1 MGRPVFYICPLRT
14 LRLAINCLAVRGVRP
29 GLRISPHGRFP
40 PVGAPFFH
48 SLEAKSIRLN
58 QGSASGKTLVRRGAA
73 GRFRARGR
81 CGTPS
86 HRLRLAINC
95 FTVRG
100 VRPGLRISSHG
111 RFPPAGAPF
120 FHSVEAKSIRLN
132 QGFASGKTLVRRG
145 AAGRFRARGRC
156 GIPSHRLRL
165 AINCFAVR
173 GVRPGLRI
181 SSHGR
186 FPPAG
191 APFFHSVEAKS
202 IRLNQG
208 FASGKTLVRRGAAGR
223 FHARGRCGILGHRL
237 RLAMN
242 CFAIRG
248 VRPGLRISPHGR
260 FPPAGAPF
268 SILLRRSQ
276 FASTKV
282 LPPAKRLY
290 AAGRR
295 GASAPV
301 GDAGHPVTGSGWR

>member
-14 LRLAINCLAVRGVRP
+14 LRLAINCL
-29 GLRISPHGRFP
+29 
-40 PVGAPFFH
+40 
-48 SLEAKSIRLN
+48 
-58 QGSASGKTLVRRGAA
+58 
-73 GRFRARGR
+73 
-81 CGTPS
+81 
-86 HRLRLAINC
+86 
-95 FTVRG
+95 
-100 VRPGLRISSHG
+100 
-111 RFPPAGAPF
+111 
-120 FHSVEAKSIRLN
+120 
-132 QGFASGKTLVRRG
+132 
-145 AAGRFRARGRC
+145 
-156 GIPSHRLRL
+156 
-165 AINCFAVR
+165 AVR

-223 FHARGRCGILGHRL
+223 FHARGRCGIPGHRL

-301 GDAGHPVTGSGWR
+301 GDAGHPVTGSGWQ

>member
-1 MGRPVFYICPLRT
+1 MGRPVFYICPLRR

-58 QGSASGKTLVRRGAA
+58 QGFASGKTLVRRGAA

-81 CGTPS
+81 CGIPG

-95 FTVRG
+95 LAVRG

-156 GIPSHRLRL
+156 G
-165 AINCFAVR
+165 
-173 GVRPGLRI
+173 
-181 SSHGR
+181 
-186 FPPAG
+186 
-191 APFFHSVEAKS
+191 
-202 IRLNQG
+202 
-208 FASGKTLVRRGAAGR
+208 
-223 FHARGRCGILGHRL
+223 
-237 RLAMN
+237 
-242 CFAIRG
+242 
-248 VRPGLRISPHGR
+248 
-260 FPPAGAPF
+260 
-268 SILLRRSQ
+268 
-276 FASTKV
+276 
-282 LPPAKRLY
+282 
-290 AAGRR
+290 
-295 GASAPV
+295 
-301 GDAGHPVTGSGWR
+301 HPVTGSGWR